1 MYQLIY
7 SDEKGKQIFF
17 DRKRNKLAQ
26 INTIKSTDTPEV
38 TAKKINLFSTV
49 SFLVAILSNSV
60 IGNVILESS
69 TKSSVILLEIYF
81 LAFFSGVVLYF
92 LAKKYQRKLLDTCE
106 ITLTEKE
113 FIQLIRTGFKK
124 YRRGIVSFSSSLFT
138 IAMFCSFVFYLEQNI
153 LLLVF
158 TWLSIFVS
166 VFFISDIIRYYL
178 FERKKLIA
186 YMYKK

>member
-1 MYQLIY
+1 M
-7 SDEKGKQIFF
+7 
-17 DRKRNKLAQ
+17 
-26 INTIKSTDTPEV
+26 
-38 TAKKINLFSTV
+38 
-49 SFLVAILSNSV
+49 
-60 IGNVILESS
+60 
-69 TKSSVILLEIYF
+69 ILLEIYF

-113 FIQLIRTGFKK
+113 FIQLIRIGFKK

-138 IAMFCSFVFYLEQNI
+138 IALFCSFVFYLEQNI